1 MLCQSEQI
9 VEIVVV
15 LGIIVLFI
23 IMAGAIFECDSR
35 YFLRVWNKSLIS
47 AVLFIT

>member
-1 MLCQSEQI
+1 MQINEQKVLFMWRQSEQI

-23 IMAGAIFECDSR
+23 IMAGAIF
-35 YFLRVWNKSLIS
+35 
-47 AVLFIT
+47 

>member
-1 MLCQSEQI
+1 MQINEQKVLFMLRRSEQI

-23 IMAGAIFECDSR
+23 IMASAIF
-35 YFLRVWNKSLIS
+35 
-47 AVLFIT
+47 

>member
-23 IMAGAIFECDSR
+23 IMAGAIF
-35 YFLRVWNKSLIS
+35 
-47 AVLFIT
+47 

>member
-1 MLCQSEQI
+1 MLRRNEQI

-23 IMAGAIFECDSR
+23 IMAGAIF
-35 YFLRVWNKSLIS
+35 
-47 AVLFIT
+47 

>member
-1 MLCQSEQI
+1 MQINEQNVLFMLRRNEQI

-23 IMAGAIFECDSR
+23 IMAGVIF
-35 YFLRVWNKSLIS
+35 
-47 AVLFIT
+47 